1 MLSMVILA
9 TTMWVCPGNLY
20 SDVDKPGCK
29 PFVEHQGTVNVE
41 PTMPK
46 EFDPAPSSSS
56 PSSDSPSRPERRRD
70 QPQSSMN
77 AELCA
82 MYKEYIGME
91 VRTQGGF
98 QTSGPSELQ
107 RWQTLRR
114 MFQGQRP
121 PDCP

>member
-9 TTMWVCPGNLY
+9 TAMYVCPGNVF
-20 SDVDKPGCK
+20 SDVQGPGCK
-29 PFVEHQGTVNVE
+29 PFVEERGTVSIDQDT
-41 PTMPK
+41 PQSSG
-46 EFDPAPSSSS
+46 PAPSS
-56 PSSDSPSRPERRRD
+56 SSDSPSRPETRRA

-77 AELCA
+77 AEMCA
-82 MYKEYIGME
+82 MYKEYIEMG

-107 RWQTLRR
+107 RWQTLKR
-114 MFQGQRP
+114 MFQGSTP

>member
-9 TTMWVCPGNLY
+9 ATMYVCPGNVF
-20 SDVDKPGCK
+20 SDVEGPGCK

-46 EFDPAPSSSS
+46 EFDPKSSS
-56 PSSDSPSRPERRRD
+56 PSSSSSQPERRRD
-70 QPQSSMN
+70 QPTSEVT
-77 AELCA
+77 AEVCA
-82 MYKEYIGME
+82 MYKEYVEME

-107 RWQTLRR
+107 RWQTLKR
-114 MFQGQRP
+114 MFQMSP
-121 PDCP
+121 PQNC

>member
-1 MLSMVILA
+1 MLSMVVLA
-9 TTMWVCPGNLY
+9 ATMYVCPGNVF
-20 SDVDKPGCK
+20 SDVEKPGCK
-29 PFVEHQGTVNVE
+29 PFVEEHGTVNVE

-46 EFDPAPSSSS
+46 EFDPKSSSS
-56 PSSDSPSRPERRRD
+56 SSSSSQPERRRD
-70 QPQSSMN
+70 QQQSSVN

-82 MYKEYIGME
+82 MYKEYVDME

-107 RWQTLRR
+107 RWQTLKR
-114 MFQGQRP
+114 MFQVSTP